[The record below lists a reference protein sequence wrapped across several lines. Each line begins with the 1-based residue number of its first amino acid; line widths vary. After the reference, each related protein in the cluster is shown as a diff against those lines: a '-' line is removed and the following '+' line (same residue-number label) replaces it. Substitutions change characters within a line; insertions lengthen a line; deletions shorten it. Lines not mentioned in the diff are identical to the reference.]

1 MDHAEIIARISL
13 FSMFKKRD
21 IKRIAKR
28 AQLHSYKKGDVI
40 IREGERDGRVFIL
53 IEGQVEVIIGLGT
66 DREKKIGMF
75 GPDNYFGEMAVLDDY
90 VRTASIVSVRD
101 TQALSLDHWNIRDE
115 IAKYPSIAIELIQTL
130 SRRLREVYG
139 KRSDFC

>member
-28 AQLHSYKKGDVI
+28 AQLHSYKAGDVI
-40 IREGERDGRVFIL
+40 IKEGERDGRVFIL
-53 IEGQVEVIIGLGT
+53 IEGKVEVV
-66 DREKKIGMF
+66 IGMGTAKERKVGTF

-90 VRTASIVSVRD
+90 VRTASIVAVRD
-101 TQALSLDHWNIRDE
+101 TQTLSLDHWNIRDE

-130 SRRLREVYG
+130 SRRLREAHG
-139 KRSDFC
+139 QMI

>member
-1 MDHAEIIARISL
+1 MGHAEIIARISL
-13 FSMFKKRD
+13 FSMLKKRD

-28 AQLHSYKKGDVI
+28 AQLHFYKKGDAI

-53 IEGQVEVIIGLGT
+53 IKGKVKVVIGT
-66 DREKKIGMF
+66 GTANEKKIGMF

-90 VRTASIVSVRD
+90 VRTASVIAVRD

-130 SRRLREVYG
+130 SRRLREAHG
-139 KRSDFC
+139 QMI

>member
-13 FSMFKKRD
+13 FSMLKKRD

-53 IEGQVEVIIGLGT
+53 IEGKVKVIIGMGT
-66 DREKKIGMF
+66 AKEKKVGMF

-90 VRTASIVSVRD
+90 VRTASIVAVRD
-101 TQALSLDHWNIRDE
+101 THALSLDHWNIRDK

-130 SRRLREVYG
+130 SRRLREAHG
-139 KRSDFC
+139 QMI

>member
-90 VRTASIVSVRD
+90 VRTASIVAVQD
-101 TQALSLDHWNIRDE
+101 THALSLDHWNIRAE

-130 SRRLREVYG
+130 SRRLREAHG
-139 KRSDFC
+139 QMI

>member
-1 MDHAEIIARISL
+1 MDYAAIIARISL
-13 FSMFKKRD
+13 FSMLTKRD

-53 IEGQVEVIIGLGT
+53 IEGQVEVIISLGT
-66 DREKKIGMF
+66 DKERKVGMF

-90 VRTASIVSVRD
+90 VRTASIVAVRD
-101 TQALSLDHWNIRDE
+101 THTLSLDHWNIRDE

-130 SRRLREVYG
+130 SRRLREAHG
-139 KRSDFC
+139 QMI

>member
-1 MDHAEIIARISL
+1 MNYAEIIARISL
-13 FSMFKKRD
+13 FSMLKKRD

-28 AQLHSYKKGDVI
+28 AQIHSYKKGDVI

-53 IEGQVEVIIGLGT
+53 IKGKVKVVIGIGT
-66 DREKKIGMF
+66 AKEKKVGMF
-75 GPDNYFGEMAVLDDY
+75 GADNYFGEMAVLDDY
-90 VRTASIVSVRD
+90 VRTASIVAVRD

-130 SRRLREVYG
+130 SRRLREAHG
-139 KRSDFC
+139 QMI